1 MGHFD
6 SSIFAIIA
14 IRNDVSLLNKLSGVV
29 ERMLV
34 EPSSVNLFSRRS
46 GVADNFAGIA
56 APRRAR

>member
-1 MGHFD
+1 MGRFD

-14 IRNDVSLLNKLSGVV
+14 IRNNVPLLNKVSGVV
-29 ERMLV
+29 ERMLI
-34 EPSSVNLFSRRS
+34 EPDCMSLFSRRS

>member
-14 IRNDVSLLNKLSGVV
+14 IRNNVPLINKLPGLV

-34 EPSSVNLFSRRS
+34 EPDCVNLFSRRS

-56 APRRAR
+56 ERRRAR